1 MQMQAKLK
9 IVLDTYIIMLY
20 FCPPNYILY
29 LSVVCMV
36 WSEGTTSSMMALNE
50 PTRRRAKWA
59 HFK

>member
-9 IVLDTYIIMLY
+9 VFLDTCVIMLY
-20 FCPPNYILY
+20 YCRLNYILY

-36 WSEGTTSSMMALNE
+36 WSEGTTSSMIALNE
-50 PTRRRAKWA
+50 PTRRRANWA